1 MDLPTSPIPAA
12 RLANPFSPTSWQ
24 HVIGHKKLQLCIN
37 LWLRSLGA
45 GNGRWAKGNRNETN
59 RMKWPLWDGGSGQR
73 KGWKG
78 TGRAMASTRTT
89 SLLNAYHYMPSNFNA
104 ENPFGPEHSTRS
116 NGKGWQTGAGH
127 LISVVSDANIII
139 CMTSESRNM

>member
-1 MDLPTSPIPAA
+1 M
-12 RLANPFSPTSWQ
+12 
-24 HVIGHKKLQLCIN
+24 G
-37 LWLRSLGA
+37 
-45 GNGRWAKGNRNETN
+45 KGKSKRNESN
-59 RMKWPLWDGGSGQR
+59 EVALVERRVSGQR
-73 KGWKG
+73 KAWKG